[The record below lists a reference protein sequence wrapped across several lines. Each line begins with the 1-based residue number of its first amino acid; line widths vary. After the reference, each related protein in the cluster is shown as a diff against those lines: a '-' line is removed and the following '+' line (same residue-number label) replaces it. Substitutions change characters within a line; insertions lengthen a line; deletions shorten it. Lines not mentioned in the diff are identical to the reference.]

1 MFSKTD
7 VFNSFIDNIGQF
19 VFWKD
24 RSSVYLGCNANFAR
38 SAGYAHPEEIVGKT
52 DYDMPW
58 SAEEAEFFR
67 KIDNEV
73 MATGVSKLNF
83 EEPQTMSDGSTRWL
97 STSKVPLRGKDNEVE
112 GILGWYID
120 ITPYKS
126 MQIQIDQ
133 KNEALL
139 QYSQQLSQS
148 NSKIEQANR
157 DMELFTYAVSHDLRA
172 PISNI
177 VGFTDLILN
186 KYGSSLDPA
195 ITSKLDRVLGS
206 GRRMNNLVQN
216 ILTYAR
222 TGLEKQE
229 SEKVNIKKLINSKLP
244 ALDQHLVNPNT
255 KITVDIPDVSV
266 PCYPEM
272 LGLVFYNLIANG
284 LKYNESPMPVVH
296 CTMETHNT
304 HYVFSVRDNG
314 MGISPE
320 NAEKIFMPF
329 KRFHSTELRG
339 SGLGLS
345 ICKRITEL
353 HLGQIWLEQVDTEG
367 SDFRFSIS
375 RQL

>member
-1 MFSKTD
+1 MISKTD
-7 VFNSFIDNIGQF
+7 VFHSLIDNIGQF

-38 SAGYAHPEEIVGKT
+38 SAGYAHPKEIKGKT

-58 SAEEAEFFR
+58 SVEEAEFFR

-73 MATGVSKLNF
+73 MATGISKLNF

-139 QYSQQLSQS
+139 QYSQQLAQS
-148 NSKIEQANR
+148 KSKIEQANR

-177 VGFTDLILN
+177 IGFTDLILN
-186 KYGSSLDPA
+186 KYGSSLEMS
-195 ITSKLDRVLGS
+195 ITSKLDRVLES
-206 GRRMNNLVQN
+206 GTRMNNLVQN

-222 TGLEKQE
+222 TGLEKLE
-229 SEKVNIKKLINSKLP
+229 SEKVNIKNLINSKLP
-244 ALDQHLVNPNT
+244 ALDQHLVNLNT
-255 KITVDIPDVSV
+255 KITIDIPDVSV
-266 PCYPEM
+266 PCFPEM

-284 LKYNESPMPVVH
+284 LKYNDSSTPVVS
-296 CTMETHNT
+296 CTMETHST

-314 MGISPE
+314 MGIGPE

-329 KRFHSTELRG
+329 KRIHSTALRG

-345 ICKRITEL
+345 ICKRIVEL
-353 HLGQIWLEQVDTEG
+353 HLGQIWLEEVDSEG

-375 RQL
+375 RYL